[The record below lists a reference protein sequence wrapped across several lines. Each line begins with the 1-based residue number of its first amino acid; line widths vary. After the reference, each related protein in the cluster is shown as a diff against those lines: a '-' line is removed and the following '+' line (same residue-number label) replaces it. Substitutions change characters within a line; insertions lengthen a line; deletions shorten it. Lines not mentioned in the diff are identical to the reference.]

1 MSDGVTDGF
10 AQRRSTSALVLGAYT
25 VCSFVFFGLRV
36 VQHPGRAYIG
46 NGVDSEISIWS
57 FGWWAHAIAHAENPF
72 VTHAAWAPV
81 GVNLTWVT
89 GTPGLA
95 VALAPVTWIG
105 GPVVAYNTAAVL
117 LPAVAAW
124 TAFLLARYLT
134 RALWPALLGGYLF
147 GFSSY
152 MLGQELGHM
161 HMTCVFLLPLVP
173 LVILRYLNGELDERG
188 LTVRLGTIVGAQI
201 WLSTELAGTLT
212 LALAVALAIAAIL
225 RVRPGIVRSLARPL
239 VFSYGLA
246 IVLAS
251 PFLSYAIAGYGSRS
265 VGQGSGWHV
274 DLANFAVPTSLIAVT
289 NSWAKEL
296 GNHFS
301 GNNYERGAYLGLPTL
316 LIVAWFALLRLRTRT
331 GQFLIA
337 AILVA
342 AVAALGTTYVL
353 DNGLDVPGTFWLPWS
368 LVAHLPGF
376 EGMQPARLTVYVALT
391 ASVIVALWAAAPR
404 TPRLIRVALGLLAVA
419 AIVPNIS
426 LHDWYTAPD
435 QPAFFT
441 QGLYRTCLGPG
452 QNVIILPYTSNGN
465 SMLWQAESGFAFT
478 MTDGYFHAHPSS
490 WFMRF
495 PAVATM
501 DENAV
506 PPGGATDVRALTDA
520 TGVTAIIVDAKQSD
534 PWRSLLAPLA
544 KPQAVG
550 GVLLYR
556 LTSSLPATCNGS
568 T

>member
-1 MSDGVTDGF
+1 VSDRL
-10 AQRRSTSALVLGAYT
+10 ALRRTTTALVLGAYT
-25 VCSFVFFGLRV
+25 ACSFVFFGLRIA
-36 VQHPGRAYIG
+36 QHPGRAYIG

-72 VTHAAWAPV
+72 VSYAVWSPV

-95 VALAPVTWIG
+95 IVFAPVTWIG

-134 RALWPALLGGYLF
+134 RSLWPALLGGYLF

-161 HMTCVFLLPLVP
+161 HMTCVFLLPLAP
-173 LVILRYLNGELDERG
+173 LAILRFLNGELDQRG
-188 LTVRLGTIVGAQI
+188 LVVRLGAIVGAQI
-201 WLSTELAGTLT
+201 WLSTELAATLT
-212 LALAVALAIAAIL
+212 LAIVAALAIAAAT
-225 RVRPGIVRSLARPL
+225 RAHPGIVRSLARPL
-239 VFSYGLA
+239 VYSYGVA
-246 IVLAS
+246 VVLAS

-265 VGQGSGWHV
+265 VGQVGGWHV

-289 NSWAKEL
+289 DSWAKEL

-301 GNNYERGAYLGLPTL
+301 GNNYERDAYLGVPTL
-316 LIVAWFALLRLRTRT
+316 LIVVWFALLRLRTRA
-331 GQFLIA
+331 GRFLVVSIC
-337 AILVA
+337 VA
-342 AVAALGTTYVL
+342 AVAALGTTFVL
-353 DNGLDVPGTFWLPWS
+353 DNGLDTPGTFALPWR
-368 LVAHLPGF
+368 LVSSLPGF
-376 EGMQPARLTVYVALT
+376 EGILPARLSIYVALT

-404 TPRLIRVALGLLAVA
+404 IPLPVRIVLGVLAVA
-419 AIVPNIS
+419 AIVPNITR
-426 LHDWYTAPD
+426 HDWYTAPD

-441 QGLYRTCLGPG
+441 QSLYRRCLDPG

-465 SMLWQAESGFAFT
+465 SMLWQAESDFAFT

-495 PAVATM
+495 PAVAAM

-506 PPGGATDVRALTDA
+506 PPGGATDVRALADA
-520 TGVTAIIVDAKQSD
+520 TNVTAIIVDAKQSD
-534 PWRSLLAPLA
+534 PWRTLLAPLA
-544 KPQAVG
+544 HPQAIG

-556 LTSSLPATCNGS
+556 LTSAKSTACRGS
-568 T
+568 A

>member
-1 MSDGVTDGF
+1 M
-10 AQRRSTSALVLGAYT
+10 LGAYT
-25 VCSFVFFGLRV
+25 ACSFVFFGLRV

-57 FGWWAHAIAHAENPF
+57 FGWWAHAIAHGENPF
-72 VTHAAWAPV
+72 VSHAVWAPI

-95 VALAPVTWIG
+95 VAFAPVTWIG
-105 GPVVAYNTAAVL
+105 GPVVAYNAAAIL
-117 LPAVAAW
+117 LPAAAAW

-134 RALWPALLGGYLF
+134 RALWPSLLGGYLF

-152 MLGQELGHM
+152 MIGQELGHM

-173 LVILRYLNGELDERG
+173 LVILRFLNGELDPRA
-188 LTVRLGTIVGAQI
+188 LTVRLGTILAAQI
-201 WLSTELAGTLT
+201 WLSSEIAATLT
-212 LALAVALAIAAIL
+212 IAIAAALAIAVAT
-225 RVRPGIVRSLARPL
+225 RARPGIVRSLARPI
-239 VFSYGLA
+239 VFSYALA

-251 PFLSYAIAGYGSRS
+251 PFLSYAVAGYGSRS
-265 VGQGSGWHV
+265 VGQGAGWHV
-274 DLANFAVPTSLIAVT
+274 DLANFAIPTSLIAVT

-301 GNNYERGAYLGLPTL
+301 GNNYERGAYLGIPTL
-316 LIVAWFALLRLRTRT
+316 IIIAWFALLRFRTRA
-331 GQFLIA
+331 GRFLVV
-337 AILVA
+337 AIFAA
-342 AVAALGTTYVL
+342 AVAALGTRYVL
-353 DNGLDVPGTFWLPWS
+353 DDGLDKPGTFRLPWS
-368 LVAHLPGF
+368 FVANLPGF
-376 EGMQPARLTVYVALT
+376 EGMQPARLTAFVALA
-391 ASVIVALWAAAPR
+391 ASVIVAIWAAAPR
-404 TPRLIRVALGLLAVA
+404 IPPLIRVAFGVLAVA
-419 AIVPNIS
+419 ALVPNIS

-441 QGLYRTCLGPG
+441 QSLYRACLEPG

-465 SMLWQAESGFAFT
+465 SMLWQAESDFAFT
-478 MTDGYFHAHPSS
+478 MTDGYLHGHPSS

-495 PAVATM
+495 PAVAAM
-501 DENAV
+501 DENVV

-520 TGVTAIIVDAKQSD
+520 TDVTAIIVDAKQSD

-544 KPQAVG
+544 HPQTVG

-556 LTSSLPATCNGS
+556 LTSARPPSCDSSG
-568 T
+568 